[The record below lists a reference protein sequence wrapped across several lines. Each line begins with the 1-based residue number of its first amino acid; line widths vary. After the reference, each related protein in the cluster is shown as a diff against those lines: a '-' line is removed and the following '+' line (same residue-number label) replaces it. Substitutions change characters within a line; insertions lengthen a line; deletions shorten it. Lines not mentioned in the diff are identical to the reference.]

1 MKSSAYEG
9 KGLTIPLTENIEML
23 STDLLSGAKA
33 AATFIGESPRTVYH
47 MAEKGLLPCIRG
59 DDNSPIKKAELP
71 QPISAIHI
79 KQGGPLFRVK
89 IVTPQQLDRSAARPE
104 TYAGIV
110 AARQAAGWL
119 AKATGLPVVDLT
131 GG

>member
-1 MKSSAYEG
+1 MREKKNPRRV
-9 KGLTIPLTENIEML
+9 KGAGCNHL
-23 STDLLSGAKA
+23 
-33 AATFIGESPRTVYH
+33 V
-47 MAEKGLLPCIRG
+47 G